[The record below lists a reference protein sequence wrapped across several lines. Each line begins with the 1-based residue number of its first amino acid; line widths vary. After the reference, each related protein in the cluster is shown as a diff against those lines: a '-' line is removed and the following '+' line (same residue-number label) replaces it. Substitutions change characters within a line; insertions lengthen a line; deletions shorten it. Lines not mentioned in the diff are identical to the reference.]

1 VRIERAAPRAKLRLL
16 LLDEP
21 FGAVDPSA
29 HLRLM
34 DLLLAW
40 VREGEGQSAAVL
52 VSHSPGMDL
61 GLARASGVPT
71 TEWTIDNGDG

>member
-1 VRIERAAPRAKLRLL
+1 VLRLERTGPHTRLRLL

-21 FGAVDPSA
+21 FGSVDPAA

-34 DLLLAW
+34 EALLAW
-40 VREGEGQSAAVL
+40 LRDSSRRAAVL
-52 VSHSPGMDL
+52 VSHSPQTDL

-71 TEWTIDNGDG
+71 TEWTIDGGRA